1 MAPTTIPSPSS
12 SITSTGVSPVWKF
25 IPRPPETVL
34 FSTRAVHS
42 TWLLDQSMSERIG
55 PVSVMRNSNG
65 PVSSVLRAK
74 LTLCEPAPEIDGIV
88 VEEVNSQPRSV

>member
-1 MAPTTIPSPSS
+1 
-12 SITSTGVSPVWKF
+12 
-25 IPRPPETVL
+25 
-34 FSTRAVHS
+34 
-42 TWLLDQSMSERIG
+42 MSERIG

-74 LTLCEPAPEIDGIV
+74 LTLCEPAPEMDGIV